1 MSKETKI
8 ERFRVTLVLSAHIFY
23 TVFIVICD
31 AMFNFT
37 NIALSGIIKHSDKL
51 ESIIPD
57 KALDWFKKV
66 KTEAEEREE
75 SFKAAK
81 NIVEDSFKSIGIDI
95 SDEKSQDNVK
105 EKEPVTVDKV
115 EIRKNIREKIDKGE
129 DVGGNKYI
137 GSIVNITIGDI
148 HIHNIE
154 NITELMGTLKDLSK
168 RVDKFD
174 HDNMTM
180 EELVDLKSRI
190 DTYISNR
197 EYENNNKININDLQK
212 VKEKE
217 YNSK

>member
-23 TVFIVICD
+23 TVFIVIYD

-174 HDNMTM
+174 HANMTM